1 MKHSVWH
8 LAMYVI
14 AVIVAFIITLQLTA
28 CDHFKQ
34 GDFVKEDSVKVA
46 NQIEGIVNPQFG
58 NVSEVLSYKDELN
71 ANEYEDSVFRHMNPT
86 LAYNIA
92 TIVINRDGVAT
103 KSSIVKEY
111 EKGKQIYDNLPQTIP
126 DSITHPQEVDG
137 HKAAEITSKDT
148 TIGGKKVHIK
158 TIKEYE

>member
-1 MKHSVWH
+1 MKTTLKHFVVF
-8 LAMYVI
+8 MI
-14 AVIVAFIITLQLTA
+14 ALFAVVFTIMHITS
-28 CDHFKQ
+28 CNNMN
-34 GDFVKEDSVKVA
+34 GERGIEVDSVQVA
-46 NQIEGIVNPQFG
+46 DQIKGVVNPVFD

-103 KSSIVKEY
+103 KASIVKEY

-137 HKAAEITSKDT
+137 HKSAEITSKDT
-148 TIGGKKVHIK
+148 MIGGKKVHIK

>member
-1 MKHSVWH
+1 MKNSVWH

-34 GDFVKEDSVKVA
+34 GDPIKNDSVKVA
-46 NQIEGIVNPQFG
+46 NQIEGVVNPQFD
-58 NVSEVLSYKDELN
+58 NVNEVLSYKDELN
-71 ANEYEDSVFRHMNPT
+71 ANEYEDSVFRHMNPA

-92 TIVINRDGVAT
+92 TIVINRDGIAT
-103 KSSIVKEY
+103 KASIVKEY
-111 EKGKQIYDNLPQTIP
+111 EKGRHIYDNLPQNIP
-126 DSITHPQEVDG
+126 DSIAHPQEIDRY
-137 HKAAEITSKDT
+137 KSAEITSKDT
-148 TIGGKKVHIK
+148 MIGGKKVHIK

>member
-8 LAMYVI
+8 FAMYVI
-14 AVIVAFIITLQLTA
+14 AVIVAFIITMQLTA

-34 GDFVKEDSVKVA
+34 GDSTKDDSVKVA
-46 NQIEGIVNPQFG
+46 NQIEGVVNPQFD
-58 NVSEVLSYKDELN
+58 NVSAVLSYKDELN

-86 LAYNIA
+86 LQYHIA
-92 TIVINRDGVAT
+92 TIVINRDGFAT
-103 KSSIVKEY
+103 KASIVKEY
-111 EKGKQIYDNLPQTIP
+111 EKSKQIDDNLPETIP

-137 HKAAEITSKDT
+137 HKSAEITSKDT
-148 TIGGKKVHIK
+148 MIGGKKVHIK

>member
-28 CDHFKQ
+28 CGHFEQRNSTK
-34 GDFVKEDSVKVA
+34 GDSIKVA
-46 NQIEGIVNPQFG
+46 KQIEGVVNPQFD

-126 DSITHPQEVDG
+126 DSIVHPQEVDG